1 MIPKPIVDVVEA
13 ARRFVRARFELR
25 DAVRSKEVNELG
37 LNKRRKAVR
46 ESAKALDRA
55 VLALEERLAAS
66 AKRGAASRGA
76 PIQWGSVFKAVGEFA
91 GLVSRVKAGDPTVVR
106 DAAAWAGRHGPASTP
121 RNMSEDDIIDAEIV
135 EE

>member
-25 DAVRSKEVNELG
+25 DAIRSKEMNELG
-37 LNKRRKAVR
+37 LNKRRKALR
-46 ESAKALDRA
+46 DAAKALDRA

-66 AKRGAASRGA
+66 AKRGARE
-76 PIQWGSVFKAVGEFA
+76 PIPWGSVFKAVGEFA

-121 RNMSEDDIIDAEIV
+121 RNMSEDDIIDAEII

>member
-25 DAVRSKEVNELG
+25 EAIRSKEVNELG

-55 VLALEERLAAS
+55 VLALEEKLS
-66 AKRGAASRGA
+66 AAASRGA
-76 PIQWGSVFKAVGEFA
+76 QRRGDPIPWGSVFKAVGEFA
-91 GLVSRVKAGDPTVVR
+91 GLVSRVKAGDPTAVR
-106 DAAAWAGRHGPASTP
+106 DAAAWAGRHGPSSTP
-121 RNMSEDDIIDAEIV
+121 RASEDDIIDAEIV